1 MKNNWVIKYK
11 NIVGVALILLGL
23 FVTVGTAGSL
33 ELNNITIGEGLWL
46 IVSGLITGASGLC
59 KNDFHFS
66 VIDCVRGDIVGD
78 VSTYG

>member
-46 IVSGLITGASGLC
+46 IVSGLITGASGL
-59 KNDFHFS
+59 
-66 VIDCVRGDIVGD
+66 VI
-78 VSTYG
+78 YNM

>member
-33 ELNNITIGEGLWL
+33 ELDTLTISEGLL
-46 IVSGLITGASGLC
+46 LLAYGLVTGASGL
-59 KNDFHFS
+59 
-66 VIDCVRGDIVGD
+66 VI
-78 VSTYG
+78 YNM

>member
-33 ELNNITIGEGLWL
+33 ELNNITIGEGLWG
-46 IVSGLITGASGLC
+46 IVSGLITGASGL
-59 KNDFHFS
+59 
-66 VIDCVRGDIVGD
+66 VI
-78 VSTYG
+78 YNM

>member
-33 ELNNITIGEGLWL
+33 ELNNITIDEGLWL
-46 IVSGLITGASGLC
+46 IVSGLITGASGL
-59 KNDFHFS
+59 
-66 VIDCVRGDIVGD
+66 VI
-78 VSTYG
+78 YNM

>member
-33 ELNNITIGEGLWL
+33 ELNNITIGEGLLL
-46 IVSGLITGASGLC
+46 IASGLITGVSGL
-59 KNDFHFS
+59 
-66 VIDCVRGDIVGD
+66 VI
-78 VSTYG
+78 YNM

>member
-1 MKNNWVIKYK
+1 MENNWVIKYK

-46 IVSGLITGASGLC
+46 IAGGLVTGASGL
-59 KNDFHFS
+59 
-66 VIDCVRGDIVGD
+66 VI
-78 VSTYG
+78 YNM

>member
-33 ELNNITIGEGLWL
+33 ELNNITIVEGLWL
-46 IVSGLITGASGLC
+46 IVSGLITGASGL
-59 KNDFHFS
+59 
-66 VIDCVRGDIVGD
+66 VI
-78 VSTYG
+78 YNM

>member
-33 ELNNITIGEGLWL
+33 ELNNITIVEALWL
-46 IVSGLITGASGLC
+46 IVSGLITGASGL
-59 KNDFHFS
+59 
-66 VIDCVRGDIVGD
+66 VI
-78 VSTYG
+78 YNM